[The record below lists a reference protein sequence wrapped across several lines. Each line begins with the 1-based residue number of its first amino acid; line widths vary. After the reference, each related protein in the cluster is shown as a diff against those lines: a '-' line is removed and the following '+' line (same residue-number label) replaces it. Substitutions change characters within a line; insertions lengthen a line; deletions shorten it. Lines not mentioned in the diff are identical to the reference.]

1 MANDVFVGQILLV
14 PFNFAPLGFAFCQGQ
29 LLNIAQHTALFSLLG
44 TMYGGDGKTT
54 FALPNLQA
62 RVPMGFGQGPGLT
75 DREQGTIGGSETITL
90 SSAQMPQHT
99 HAMRP
104 VVACRNGA
112 GNQQTPVNNVPAT
125 ESVGVTA
132 LFSNAPP
139 NNTMRAGNIVF
150 TGTPTAASAGGG
162 QPHENRQPYLALNY
176 CIALQGVFPPRS

>member
-1 MANDVFVGQILLV
+1 MRDNPFVGEILLL
-14 PFNFAPLGFAFCQGQ
+14 PFNFPPHGFAFCHGQ
-29 LLNIAQHTALFSLLG
+29 LLQIAQNTALFLLIG
-44 TMYGGDGKTT
+44 TMYGGDGQTT

-62 RVPMGFGQGPGLT
+62 RVPMGFGQGAGLT
-75 DREQGTIGGSETITL
+75 DRQQGTIGGSETITL

-104 VVACRNGA
+104 TVACRNGA

-139 NNTMRAGNIVF
+139 NNTMRGSVTQARMNRKRSSRAMLVVAVF
-150 TGTPTAASAGGG
+150 SSGW
-162 QPHENRQPYLALNY
+162 
-176 CIALQGVFPPRS
+176 